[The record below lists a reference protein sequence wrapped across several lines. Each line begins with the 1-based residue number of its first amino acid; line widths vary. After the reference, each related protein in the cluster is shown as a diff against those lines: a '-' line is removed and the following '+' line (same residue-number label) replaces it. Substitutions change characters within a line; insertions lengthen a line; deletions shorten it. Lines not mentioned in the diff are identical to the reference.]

1 VAHVGTRGSRLAR
14 AQTAWVIER
23 LRAVAPDRRWLEVLI
38 STAGDQSSSLALG
51 TGVFVKE
58 IEQALLEGAI
68 DVAVHSLKDLPTDPT
83 PGLTIAAVPVR
94 ADPRDCIVGGRLQEL
109 PDGARVGTG
118 SPRRASQLR
127 RLRPGLDVVAIR
139 GNVPTRVDKV
149 RSGQLEAVMVAA
161 AGLGR
166 LGIPAD
172 DFLDPEVVLPAPGQG
187 ALAVQCRE
195 DDDLA
200 SLVAALDDAPTRSA
214 TTAERAVLARL
225 GGGCMLPVATYARQE
240 AGVLVVEAAVTSED
254 GGRQV
259 RARATGDPAD
269 AAALGAGVAER
280 LADLGAMDLLP
291 EISGAREITGA
302 RGAPRGAGQEN
313 GPPPA

>member
-1 VAHVGTRGSRLAR
+1 MAHVGTRGSRLAR

-23 LRAVAPDRRWLEVLI
+23 LRVAVPDRRWLEVLI
-38 STAGDQSSSLALG
+38 STTGDQSASVALG

-68 DVAVHSLKDLPTDPT
+68 DVAVHSLKDLPTEPT
-83 PGLTIAAVPVR
+83 PGLTVAAVPER
-94 ADPRDCIVGGRLQEL
+94 ADPRDSLVGGRLDDL

-149 RSGQLEAVMVAA
+149 RSGQVEAVMVAA

-172 DFLDPEVVLPAPGQG
+172 YFFDPDVVLPAPGQG
-187 ALAVQCRE
+187 ALAIQTRE
-195 DDDLA
+195 DDELA
-200 SLVAALDDAPTRSA
+200 SLVADLDHPSSRAA
-214 TTAERAVLARL
+214 TTAERAVLASL

-240 AGVLVVEAAVTSED
+240 GGVLVVEAAVTAED
-254 GGRQV
+254 GARQV
-259 RARATGDPAD
+259 RARASGELSE

-280 LADLGAMDLLP
+280 LADLGAMELLQ
-291 EISGAREITGA
+291 ESRE
-302 RGAPRGAGQEN
+302 APLKAPGKR
-313 GPPPA
+313 

>member
-1 VAHVGTRGSRLAR
+1 MAHVGTRGSRLAR

-23 LRAVAPDRRWLEVLI
+23 LRDAVPDRRWLEVLI
-38 STAGDQSSSLALG
+38 STAGDQSATVALG

-83 PGLTIAAVPVR
+83 PGLTIAAVPER
-94 ADPRDCIVGGRLQEL
+94 ADPRDSLVGGRLDDL

-118 SPRRASQLR
+118 SPRRGAQLR

-149 RSGQLEAVMVAA
+149 RTGQVEAVMVAA

-172 DFLDPEVVLPAPGQG
+172 DFFDPEVILPAPGQG
-187 ALAVQCRE
+187 ALAIQSRE
-195 DDDLA
+195 DDELA
-200 SLVAALDDAPTRSA
+200 SLVAALDHPPTRSA
-214 TTAERAVLARL
+214 TTAERAVLASL
-225 GGGCMLPVATYARQE
+225 GGGCMLPIATYARHE
-240 AGVLVVEAAVTSED
+240 GGVLVVEAAVTSED
-254 GGRQV
+254 GTRQV
-259 RARATGDPAD
+259 RARASGEPSE
-269 AAALGAGVAER
+269 AASLGAGVAER
-280 LADLGAMDLLP
+280 LADLGAMELLQDTTDTR
-291 EISGAREITGA
+291 GARQ
-302 RGAPRGAGQEN
+302 GAG
-313 GPPPA
+313 

>member
-1 VAHVGTRGSRLAR
+1 MAHVGTRGSRLAR

-23 LRAVAPDRRWLEVLI
+23 LRAAAPDRRWLEVLI
-38 STAGDQSSSLALG
+38 STAGDQSASAGPPVALG

-83 PGLTIAAVPVR
+83 PGLTIAAIPER
-94 ADPRDCIVGGRLQEL
+94 ADPRDSLVGARLDDL

-118 SPRRASQLR
+118 SPRRGAQLR

-149 RSGQLEAVMVAA
+149 RSGQVEAVMLAA

-172 DFLDPEVVLPAPGQG
+172 DFFDPEVVLPAPGQG
-187 ALAVQCRE
+187 ALAIQSRE

-200 SLVAALDDAPTRSA
+200 SLVAALDHPPTRSA
-214 TTAERAVLARL
+214 TTAERAVLASL
-225 GGGCMLPVATYARQE
+225 GGGCMLPVATYARHE
-240 AGVLVVEAAVTSED
+240 GGVLVVEAAVTSDD
-254 GGRQV
+254 GTRQV
-259 RARATGDPAD
+259 RARASGQPSE

-280 LADLGAMDLLP
+280 LADLGALELLQD
-291 EISGAREITGA
+291 STGA
-302 RGAPRGAGQEN
+302 R
-313 GPPPA
+313 PA